1 MKLSRRKFLRLAA
14 GAVAF
19 PSLPRFASVLD
30 YPTRPVHLI
39 AGFPP
44 GGIVDMM
51 ARMVSQALSE
61 RLGQRFV
68 VENRTGAGGT
78 IAAEYVARAKPDGY
92 TLLLTN
98 AADAWNTA
106 IYDNLN
112 FDYLRDI
119 TPVTGIERAGGVM
132 EVNLSVPVNSVTE
145 FIAYAKA
152 NPGKI
157 NMASAGPGSGPHIY
171 GELFKSMAGVNLVTV
186 HYRGGGPALPDLI
199 GGRVQVMFD
208 PIASSIGYLRAG
220 KLRPLGVT
228 SATRVA
234 VLPDV
239 PTIGEFVPGY
249 EASGWNGIGAP
260 ANTPPELVAI
270 LDKEVAV
277 TLADPVFKSR
287 LLDLGVEPFV
297 CPPAEF
303 SKFVT
308 EFTGKWAKV
317 IRTPGSRH
325 RDSR

>member
-1 MKLSRRKFLRLAA
+1 MKPPRRKFLRLAA

-19 PSLPRFASVLD
+19 PSLPRFASAFD

-44 GGIVDMM
+44 GGVVDLM
-51 ARMVSQALSE
+51 ARMIGQALSE

-68 VENRTGAGGT
+68 VENRTGAGGS
-78 IAAEYVARAKPDGY
+78 IAAEYVARANPDGY
-92 TLLLTN
+92 TLLLTS

-119 TPVTGIERAGGVM
+119 TPGASIERAGGVM
-132 EVNLSVPVNSVTE
+132 EVNLSVPANSVTE
-145 FIAYAKA
+145 FIPYAKA

-171 GELFKSMAGVNLVTV
+171 GELFKSMAGVDLVTV
-186 HYRGGGPALPDLI
+186 HYRGAGPAYPDLI

-208 PIASSIGYLRAG
+208 PVATSIGYLRAG

-228 SATRVA
+228 AATRVS

-249 EASGWNGIGAP
+249 EASGWIGIGAP
-260 ANTPPELVAI
+260 ANTPPEVIAI
-270 LDKEVAV
+270 LNKEVTV
-277 TLADPVFKSR
+277 TLSDPIFKSR
-287 LLDLGVEPFV
+287 LLDLGVEPFAS
-297 CPPAEF
+297 PPAEF
-303 SKFVT
+303 GKFVT

-317 IRTPGSRH
+317 IRAAGIKAP
-325 RDSR
+325 